1 MNYLLVTHIPF
12 TRDEHGQAV
21 VDSLWARDLI
31 GLTKA
36 LGPIRVAAPEVDP
49 GKGLT
54 TWGPNSEALPA
65 SSNISFRGF
74 PEMKSARSFGAMLKI
89 RAILKQEVAAAD
101 IVHTSNF
108 FPPYTCLSYA
118 HDLAVQLGKKT
129 LFVIAEDFHDM
140 LAWEWV
146 RPSQGLSRWRR
157 ERALNRID
165 QRARKSAASA
175 ALTLLHTPA
184 AVERYRL
191 AARRSMMIR
200 QPGHELSQVIAEP
213 VLDVR
218 LQALAN
224 GAPLRLTAA
233 CRHAELKGLD
243 LLIRAIG
250 LLNDRGV
257 KVDLTLYG
265 QGPETLHLQSI
276 AAGAGVGG
284 QVRMPGSL
292 RAGEELDA
300 ALRASDLFVMPHRT
314 TDFGRAFFDAMAAGL
329 PVLAFRTPAS
339 ATTVYDGQDGFLAP
353 LDDVQGLAE
362 RISWLHNERAALA
375 AASRAARRRALENTR
390 TEWFR
395 IRANWTLSLLN
406 ESSHA
411 A

>member
-1 MNYLLVTHIPF
+1 
-12 TRDEHGQAV
+12 
-21 VDSLWARDLI
+21 
-31 GLTKA
+31 
-36 LGPIRVAAPEVDP
+36 
-49 GKGLT
+49 
-54 TWGPNSEALPA
+54 
-65 SSNISFRGF
+65 
-74 PEMKSARSFGAMLKI
+74 
-89 RAILKQEVAAAD
+89 
-101 IVHTSNF
+101 
-108 FPPYTCLSYA
+108 
-118 HDLAVQLGKKT
+118 
-129 LFVIAEDFHDM
+129 M

-146 RPSQGLSRWRR
+146 RPSHGLARWRR
-157 ERALNRID
+157 ERALHSID

-175 ALTLLHTPA
+175 ALTFLHTPA

-191 AARRSMMIR
+191 AARHSMMIR

-213 VLDVR
+213 VLDAR

-224 GAPLRLTAA
+224 GAPLRLTSA

-257 KVDLTLYG
+257 KVELALYG
-265 QGPETLHLQSI
+265 QGPETQHLQSI
-276 AAGAGVGG
+276 AAAAGVAG
-284 QVRMPGSL
+284 QVHMPGSL
-292 RAGEELDA
+292 RAGEELDS

-362 RISWLHNERAALA
+362 RISWLHTERATLA
-375 AASRAARRRALENTR
+375 SASRAARRRALENTR
-390 TEWFR
+390 SEWFR
-395 IRANWTLSLLN
+395 IRANWTLSLLT
-406 ESSHA
+406 ESTHA